1 MLYNLHNVMFFL
13 CLSDCGRL
21 AHALIAGTMY
31 FDPKSEKEVSTRLR
45 QLVDNCIEE
54 GHYETAISN
63 LDKLRSPTS
72 RPSVCV
78 SLFSAEH

>member
-1 MLYNLHNVMFFL
+1 
-13 CLSDCGRL
+13 
-21 AHALIAGTMY
+21 MY

-78 SLFSAEH
+78 CLFSAEH